1 MQLHIWLSN
10 EGHCPC
16 GFHFYS
22 FYMKIGQVYIN
33 AKKRVFTGGEF
44 RVRFGKGKVS
54 KFEGCYVLF
63 LAFYFLDNRQC
74 HRSVF

>member
-33 AKKRVFTGGEF
+33 AKKRAFTGGISCTIWKRESF
-44 RVRFGKGKVS
+44 
-54 KFEGCYVLF
+54 
-63 LAFYFLDNRQC
+63 
-74 HRSVF
+74 

>member
-33 AKKRVFTGGEF
+33 AKKRVFTGGNFVYDLE
-44 RVRFGKGKVS
+44 KGKFLNS
-54 KFEGCYVLF
+54 KVAMFCFWL
-63 LAFYFLDNRQC
+63 
-74 HRSVF
+74 SIS

>member
-44 RVRFGKGKVS
+44 RVRFWKKKGTFLNSKVAMFCFWLS
-54 KFEGCYVLF
+54 I
-63 LAFYFLDNRQC
+63 
-74 HRSVF
+74 S

>member
-44 RVRFGKGKVS
+44 RVRFWKRES
-54 KFEGCYVLF
+54 F
-63 LAFYFLDNRQC
+63 
-74 HRSVF
+74 